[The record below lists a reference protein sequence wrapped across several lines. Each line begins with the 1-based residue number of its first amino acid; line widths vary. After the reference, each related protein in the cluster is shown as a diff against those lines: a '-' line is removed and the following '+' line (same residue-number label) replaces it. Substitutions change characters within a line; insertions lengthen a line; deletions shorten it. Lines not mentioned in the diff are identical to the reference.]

1 MSEKY
6 YYFVKIDELNKIA
19 TEGLKPSEWNEENE
33 VNGINFYV
41 GEEGV
46 LEYIQENSNQINQ
59 NFSGYKIS
67 VDQYIINNVCLELNL
82 DGIEAQIRDF
92 KGICTQVITPDRI
105 SVVTVKNLVSDKISN
120 SCKDFANKIR
130 AEKEKMITPY
140 LAEEIE
146 LDEFIKENPNLQISQ
161 FETNTSLV
169 EKSDNIFT
177 RFFRKIRTFMFRRK
191 NIEIQRI

>member
-41 GEEGV
+41 GKEGV

-92 KGICTQVITPDRI
+92 KGICTQEITPDRI

>member
-46 LEYIQENSNQINQ
+46 LEYIQEISNQINQ

>member
-41 GEEGV
+41 GKEGV

-59 NFSGYKIS
+59 NFPGYKIS

-92 KGICTQVITPDRI
+92 KGICTQEITPDRI

>member
-6 YYFVKIDELNKIA
+6 YYFVKIDELSRIA
-19 TEGLKPSEWNEENE
+19 EEGLQPSEWNQEE
-33 VNGINFYV
+33 GINEITFYV
-41 GEEGV
+41 GEEGI
-46 LEYIQENSNQINQ
+46 LTYIQEITDKINQ

-67 VDQYIINNVCLELNL
+67 TEQYIIENVCLSLNL
-82 DGIEAQIRDF
+82 DGIEAQIREN
-92 KGICTQVITPDRI
+92 KGTCIEKITPEKI

-120 SCKDFANKIR
+120 TCKDFANKIR

-146 LDEFIKENPNLQISQ
+146 LAEFIKENPSLQISQ

-169 EKSDNIFT
+169 EKSDNVFIK
-177 RFFRKIRTFMFRRK
+177 FFRKIKTFIFRRK
-191 NIEIQRI
+191 DIAIQKA